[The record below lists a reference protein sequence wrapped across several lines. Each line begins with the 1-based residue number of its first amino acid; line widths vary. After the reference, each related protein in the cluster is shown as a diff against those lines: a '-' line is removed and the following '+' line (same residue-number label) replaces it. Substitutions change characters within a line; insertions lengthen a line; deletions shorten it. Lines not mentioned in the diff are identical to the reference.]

1 MILGLEEV
9 EKDWW
14 SEGEEGVRDREGG
27 REKPCQNLERKR
39 IRKVKIFWA
48 INQINILSLAIT
60 KLPLVLSVLNMKLIL
75 NSCPSNIP

>member
-27 REKPCQNLERKR
+27 RESLAKNLERER
-39 IRKVKIFWA
+39 IRKVKIFW
-48 INQINILSLAIT
+48 
-60 KLPLVLSVLNMKLIL
+60 P
-75 NSCPSNIP
+75 